1 MCGAE
6 YPGTADTGRGTAAT
20 DHVRAHCALARVA
33 RRGCAGDGT
42 RAASSSG
49 AHEISIRE
57 YKLLLT
63 YPETNPR
70 TAYLALAKAYL
81 GLGDKKEAAS
91 FARKVLGIDGD
102 NAEAEKILEQSVK

>member
-1 MCGAE
+1 MCIRDSLGKGDKE
-6 YPGTADTGRGTAAT
+6 STAKAVKVLDEVIFINPF
-20 DHVRAHCALARVA
+20 DLKLHKELA
-33 RRGCAGDGT
+33 

-102 NAEAEKILEQSVK
+102 NAEAKKILKQSGK